1 MSLFA
6 LVLLG
11 LVSACAAPFV
21 VHRAGRAAGTVLALG
36 PAAIFAAFLA
46 HASQVRD
53 GVPVVETLRWVPA
66 LGVDLAFRLD
76 GFSLLFGLMISG
88 VGALVVVYAG
98 AYFAEKPRAAR
109 ARFLTLVLL
118 FMTAMLGT
126 VLSDNLVVLF
136 LFWEATSVISFL
148 LVGFDAGSATAR
160 RAAVQALLV
169 TGGGGLALL
178 GGIVLIGTELGTF
191 SLQALYGRAPELA
204 ASPRAPLIAAAIL
217 LAALTKSAQY
227 PFYFWLPNAMQA
239 PTPASAYLH
248 SATMVKLGIYLLA
261 RFEYLLA
268 PLPHYRSVL
277 VAIGALTMVV
287 ASVQA
292 LRASGFKAVLAY
304 STVASLGILV
314 MLVGLDGP
322 VASVALVGFLVAH
335 ALYKA
340 TLFFC
345 AGNVLH
351 ATGEGQLRRLGGLAR
366 SMPLTALAAL
376 LASLSMA
383 GIPPFFGFVSK
394 ELLFEAQIESSW
406 EAAPIVIAVLVN
418 ATMVAVAGIVCL
430 RPFFIPGRVPTPVE
444 HGETPGLLLG
454 PLVLAAIGAG
464 LSLRPEIVTR
474 TIIEPAVRD
483 LLREPVTVEVSL
495 WHGFTPMLLLSGL
508 VFVFGAAIWFFS
520 RPIHAFLNR
529 LRTID
534 RFSGDALYERGIA
547 ATLHLAGF
555 VTGRLQHGDLR
566 VYLGTTVLA
575 LLVACAFVLWRL
587 GAVLALDLAGSF
599 RPVAIGLLLVATL
612 AAVGVVRSRSTIAAL
627 VSVGLAGFST
637 ALLYLV
643 NGAPDLALTQ
653 FAVEA
658 LLVVLLTAFVL
669 PLPLATAPTRTKP
682 ERRRDAAL
690 AAGFGLAVFVGLQSL
705 TGQPFDPSLSDAF
718 GRLSVPEGFG
728 RNVVNVILVDFRALD
743 TLGETAVIAM
753 ATLVVWSLFRMS
765 GRAPRDGATGK
776 REPGPFVLAV
786 QGRPLF
792 WFVLAMSLLILF
804 RGHNEPGG
812 GFVGG
817 LVGALAFAIL
827 TLAEGADRAG
837 RTLRFHPVAIAGFGL
852 ALAVASGLAPGRP
865 YLDHSWGTI
874 GPDGYGLK
882 VGTTMLFD
890 VGVYLAVLGGVT
902 AMLRRAYREG
912 AR

>member
-6 LVLLG
+6 LLALGFLAAGAAPRLVRHAGRFAATLLALVPATIFVALLG
-11 LVSACAAPFV
+11 LSP
-21 VHRAGRAAGTVLALG
+21 R
-36 PAAIFAAFLA
+36 
-46 HASQVRD
+46 VRD
-53 GVPVVETLRWVPA
+53 GMPVAETWPWVPA
-66 LGVDLAFRLD
+66 LGIDLTLRLD
-76 GFSLLFGLMISG
+76 GFSLLFSLMISG

-98 AYFAEKPRAAR
+98 AYFAEKPAAVR
-109 ARFLTLVLL
+109 ARFLTLILL

-136 LFWEATSVISFL
+136 LFWEATSIVSFL
-148 LVGFDAGSATAR
+148 LVGFEAGSATAR

-178 GGIVLIGTELGTF
+178 GGIVLIGAELGTY
-191 SLQALYGRAPELA
+191 SLSALYARAPELA
-204 ASPRAPLIAAAIL
+204 NSPRAPLVAVAIL
-217 LAALTKSAQY
+217 LAAFTKSAQY

-248 SATMVKLGIYLLA
+248 SATMVKLGIFLLA

-268 PLPHYRSVL
+268 PLPGYRSVL
-277 VAIGALTMVV
+277 VAFGAVTMLV

-345 AGNVLH
+345 AGIVLH

-366 SMPLTALAAL
+366 TLPLTAAAAL

-406 EAAPIVIAVLVN
+406 EAAPIVVAVLVN
-418 ATMVAVAGIVCL
+418 ATMVAVAGIVSL
-430 RPFFIPGRVPTPVE
+430 RPFFIPGRAATPVL

-454 PLVLAAIGAG
+454 PLVLAVIGAG
-464 LSLRPEIVTR
+464 LSLRPDIVTR
-474 TIIEPAVRD
+474 NIIEPAVRD
-483 LLREPVTVEVSL
+483 VLRTPVAVEVSL

-508 VFVFGAAIWFFS
+508 VFVAGGAIWFFS
-520 RPIHAFLNR
+520 RTIHSFLNR
-529 LRTID
+529 LRGLD
-534 RFSGDALYERGIA
+534 RISGDALYERGIA
-547 ATLHLAGF
+547 AVLRAAER
-555 VTGRLQHGDLR
+555 VTRRLQHGDLR
-566 VYLGTTVLA
+566 RYLGTTVLA
-575 LLVACAFVLWRL
+575 LLVACAVVMWRVGARPSL
-587 GAVLALDLAGSF
+587 DLSGPVRPVAVGLLVVAVLAA
-599 RPVAIGLLLVATL
+599 VA
-612 AAVGVVRSRSTIAAL
+612 VVRSRSTIAAL
-627 VSVGLAGFST
+627 VAVGLAGVST

-653 FAVEA
+653 FSVEA

-669 PLPLATAPTRTKP
+669 PLPLATAPTRSRP
-682 ERRRDAAL
+682 ERRWDAAL
-690 AAGFGLAVFVGLQSL
+690 ATGFGIAVLVGLQSL
-705 TGQPFDPSLSDAF
+705 TNQPFDRALTDAYE
-718 GRLSVPEGFG
+718 RLSVPEGFG

-765 GRAPRDGATGK
+765 GRSPEAADAPRMPGA
-776 REPGPFVLAV
+776 FVLAV

-792 WFVLAMSLLILF
+792 WLVLAMSILILL

-837 RTLRFHPVAIAGFGL
+837 RTMRFHPMAIAGLGL
-852 ALAVASGLAPGRP
+852 ALALASGLAPGCP

-874 GPDGYGLK
+874 GPAGVSLK
-882 VGTTMLFD
+882 VGTTILFD